1 MQALSVKGLCKNFGG
16 LQVLQDVS
24 FYVEKGERL
33 AIIGPNGAGKTTL
46 LNTISG
52 ELAPSAGSIY
62 IFGQDISNEAIHS
75 RVHLGL
81 ARSFQLNRLFP
92 NLTVL
97 DNVLLALQGTRWSR
111 FQMFRP
117 NAAYVNLFTKAKAL
131 LHSTDLW
138 GKRESLIK
146 NLSYGEQRQI
156 EIILGLASEP
166 KLLLLDEPTAGLS
179 IAESNVFTNN
189 LCNLTRDITVV
200 FIAHDMDIV
209 FGLADRIIVLYFGK
223 IIAQGMP
230 KEIQTDTRVREIYL
244 GMGNDAEN
252 S

>member
-62 IFGQDISNEAIHS
+62 IFGQDISNESIHS

-81 ARSFQLNRLFP
+81 ARSYQLNRLFP

-131 LHSTDLW
+131 LNSTDLW

-230 KEIQTDTRVREIYL
+230 KEIQTDTRVKEIYL
-244 GMGNDAEN
+244 GMENDAEN

>member
-62 IFGQDISNEAIHS
+62 IFGQDISNESIHS

-81 ARSFQLNRLFP
+81 ARSYQLNRLFP

-131 LHSTDLW
+131 LNSTDLW
-138 GKRESLIK
+138 GKREFLIK

-223 IIAQGMP
+223 IIAQGTP
-230 KEIQTDTRVREIYL
+230 KEIQTDTRVKEIYL